1 MKELQLSRISKAFG
15 KAVAVSDLTLEV
27 DSGHFFTLLGPSGC
41 GKTTTLRIIA
51 GLTKPDSGDL
61 YIHGSDSTHKAPYL
75 RNLGVVFQNYALFPH
90 LTVFDNV
97 AFGLK
102 VRKVPSEEIRRSVD
116 EVLNLANLSGLQD
129 RFPKELSGGQQ
140 QRVAVA
146 RAIVIKPSILL
157 LDEPLSNLD
166 LKVRVSM
173 RREIRNLT
181 RRLGITTLNVTHDQ
195 AEALSMSD
203 RIGVMDKGR
212 LVQEGSPKEI
222 YEHPASQF
230 VASFIGETNFLTGTV
245 SDIEAGYALIRVGDS
260 SIRTKVETQANGIKS
275 NSSITF
281 SVRPERI
288 FISRSKNNTN
298 ATNDNIFSSR
308 VEDVEYFGSLIRYA
322 LKVGEAKW
330 TCEVSNDKSSVFEV
344 GDEVYLRFSPEDCI
358 VSYQE

>member
-1 MKELQLSRISKAFG
+1 MKELRLSGISKAYG
-15 KAVAVSDLTLEV
+15 KAMAVSDLSLEV
-27 DSGHFFTLLGPSGC
+27 ESGHFFTLLGPSGC

-51 GLTKPDSGDL
+51 GLTKPDTGKL
-61 YIHGSDSTHKAPYL
+61 YIHDSDITNKPPYL

-90 LTVFDNV
+90 LTVFDNI

-102 VRKVPSEEIRRSVD
+102 VRKVPPQEIRQSVE

-146 RAIVIKPSILL
+146 RAIVIKPNILL

-212 LVQEGSPKEI
+212 LVQEGSPREI
-222 YEHPASQF
+222 YEHPTNQF
-230 VASFIGETNFLTGTV
+230 VASFIGETNFLTGTI
-245 SDIEAGYALIRVGDS
+245 SDIDDRYASIKVGDS
-260 SIRTKVETQANGIKS
+260 NVRAKLEPQANGLKT
-275 NSSITF
+275 NTSITF
-281 SVRPERI
+281 SVRPEMI
-288 FISRSKNNTN
+288 FLLRDKNNIGDT
-298 ATNDNIFSSR
+298 TDNIFSST
-308 VEDVEYFGSLIRYA
+308 VEDVEYFGSLVRYA
-322 LKVGEAKW
+322 LKVGDVKW
-330 TCEVSNDKSSVFEV
+330 SCEVANDKSSVFEV
-344 GDEVYLRFSPEDCI
+344 GKKVYLKFSPDDCI
-358 VSYQE
+358 ISYQT